1 MISVTTES
9 SAEDRVENNCG
20 SSSQKKKKVK
30 EKTDKGDALKR
41 IPFPA
46 IVNLKML
53 QIRGEH
59 RS

>member
-1 MISVTTES
+1 MVV
-9 SAEDRVENNCG
+9 AAK
-20 SSSQKKKKVK
+20 KKKKVK
-30 EKTDKGDALKR
+30 EKTDKADALKC